1 MCRHTHATNQYRWDV
16 VHKKKKHVVLLLRA
30 IFANQWLSKEKW
42 DNAKTNYTEGC
53 NEIGYRGC
61 QAPL

>member
-1 MCRHTHATNQYRWDV
+1 MARISLSLSTTV